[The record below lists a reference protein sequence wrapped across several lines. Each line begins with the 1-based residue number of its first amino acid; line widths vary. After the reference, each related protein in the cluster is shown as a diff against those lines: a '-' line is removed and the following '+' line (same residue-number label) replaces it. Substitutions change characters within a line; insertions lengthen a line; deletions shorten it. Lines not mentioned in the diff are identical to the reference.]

1 MRIQKTIGE
10 FLGAKRS
17 VPAVA
22 PSDTVAEVVEVLKK
36 HATDCAL
43 VCDAGRLLG
52 VFTAWDLLSRVAA
65 AELDATTT
73 PVASV
78 MTRDPETLSPDACI
92 TYAVNRMAHGGYRNI
107 PIVDANGK
115 PVGNLTVRE
124 VVSHLA
130 DVFAELDDVPDAPE
144 WTDLGGGG

>member
-10 FLGAKRS
+10 FLGGNRTFPEVK
-17 VPAVA
+17 PT
-22 PSDTVAEVVEVLKK
+22 DTVASVVEVMKSYSS
-36 HATDCAL
+36 DCAL
-43 VCDAGRLLG
+43 VCDGESLVG
-52 VFTAWDLLSRVAA
+52 VFTAWDFLSRVAA
-65 AELDATTT
+65 PELDATTT
-73 PVASV
+73 RVDEV
-78 MTRDPETLSPDACI
+78 MTSAPETLAPEACI

-107 PIVDANGK
+107 PIVDQSAR
-115 PVGNLTVRE
+115 PIANLTVRD